1 MEASFNHF
9 EMNYYEMHCFIPVV
23 SSRLQNME
31 SNLTFQEI
39 HWRHRSWFCTQISFH
54 LTNGMAVFSS
64 LLPSTASL
72 KSAVFWGIS
81 QVKNFLLLFLLSTEG
96 RAMLFRYM
104 FRIALFPAS
113 AQGRWCCH
121 QAKWLMENGLSQPIW
136 TYFEGG
142 EGVFS
147 NIPIPLTHKPTL
159 FHNGSTSYQEGLYTQ
174 SL

>member
-9 EMNYYEMHCFIPVV
+9 EMNYYETHCFIPVV

-31 SNLTFQEI
+31 SNLTSQAI
-39 HWRHRSWFCTQISFH
+39 HRRHKSWFCTQTSFH
-54 LTNGMAVFSS
+54 LTKGMTIFFC

-96 RAMLFRYM
+96 RAMVFRDM

-121 QAKWLMENGLSQPIW
+121 QAKWLWWRMGCHSPPEHILKGEREYSQISPSL
-136 TYFEGG
+136 Y
-142 EGVFS
+142 S
-147 NIPIPLTHKPTL
+147 NPLHSQTHTI
-159 FHNGSTSYQEGLYTQ
+159 S
-174 SL
+174 